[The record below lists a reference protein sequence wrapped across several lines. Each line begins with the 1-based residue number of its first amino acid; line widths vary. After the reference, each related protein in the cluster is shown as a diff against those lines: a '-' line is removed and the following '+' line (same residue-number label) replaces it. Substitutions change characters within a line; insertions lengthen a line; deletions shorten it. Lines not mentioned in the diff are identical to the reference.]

1 MDELEPKEKLSPNST
16 LTQVLSYVDSPF
28 KLGAIVVM
36 GVLAFAGYFIYNNQ
50 QFLLSAYEKK
60 KSLPVM
66 ESSKFDDISKML
78 MKNTG
83 ANFVV
88 IFEVDMVL
96 NTRKV
101 VRMYDKDG
109 RIKSWDGVTTPIL
122 SNNDANNKDS
132 IALMAGEVPC
142 HAYTKPRSALS
153 IYYMERGMTY
163 ACRVSV
169 PSNPSAFIGQ
179 ITLLWEQKPNVEIEH
194 YLRIAGDDLLQ
205 VK

>member
-1 MDELEPKEKLSPNST
+1 MPDDQEKLSPNST

-66 ESSKFDDISKML
+66 ESNKFDDTSKML

-83 ANFVV
+83 ANLVV

-101 VRMYDKDG
+101 VRIYDKDG

-179 ITLLWEQKPNVEIEH
+179 ITLLWEQKPSIEIEH

-205 VK
+205 AK

>member
-1 MDELEPKEKLSPNST
+1 MDELEPKEKLNPNST

-50 QFLLSAYEKK
+50 EFLLSAYDKK
-60 KSLPVM
+60 KSMPVM
-66 ESSKFDDISKML
+66 DSGKFDDTAKML

-83 ANFVV
+83 AQMVV

-101 VRMYDKDG
+101 VRMYDKEN
-109 RIKSWDGVTTPIL
+109 RIKQFDGVTTPLL
-122 SNNDANNKDS
+122 SNNDANNKDA
-132 IALMAGEVPC
+132 IALMAGETPC
-142 HAYTKPRSALS
+142 HTYTKPRSLLS
-153 IYYMERGMTY
+153 IYYMDKGITY

-169 PSNPSAFIGQ
+169 PSSPNAFIGQ
-179 ITLLWEQKPNVEIEH
+179 ITLGFEQKPAMEVDH

>member
-1 MDELEPKEKLSPNST
+1 MEEKLSPNST
-16 LTQVLSYVDSPF
+16 LTHVLSYVDSPF

-50 QFLLSAYEKK
+50 QFLLSVYEKK

-66 ESSKFDDISKML
+66 ESSKFDDTSKML

-83 ANFVV
+83 ANLVV

-109 RIKSWDGVTTPIL
+109 RIKQWDGVTTPIL

-142 HAYTKPRSALS
+142 HLYTKPRSALS

-179 ITLLWEQKPNVEIEH
+179 ITLLWEQKPSSDVEN

>member
-1 MDELEPKEKLSPNST
+1 MPDDQEKLSPNST

-36 GVLAFAGYFIYNNQ
+36 AVLTFGGYLVYENQAFLIQ
-50 QFLLSAYEKK
+50 AYDKK

-66 ESSKFDDISKML
+66 DSSKFDETAKML

-83 ANFVV
+83 GSIVV
-88 IFEVDMVL
+88 FFEVDMVL

-101 VRMYDKDG
+101 VRMYDKEN
-109 RIKSWDGVTTPIL
+109 RIKQFDGVTTPL
-122 SNNDANNKDS
+122 FSNNDSSNRDA

-142 HAYTKPRSALS
+142 HTYTKPRSLIS
-153 IYYMERGMTY
+153 MYYLEKGVTY
-163 ACRVSV
+163 TCRVSV
-169 PSNPSAFIGQ
+169 PSTPNAFVGQ
-179 ITLLWEQKPNVEIEH
+179 ITVGFDQKPSMEIDH

-205 VK
+205 AK